1 MPDIFLVVERL
12 VIAGSADH
20 FDLCEHAWEIA
31 LDQRVFGPRR
41 LIVAMADA
49 AGNLREVL
57 HTERTDPPELAFALC
72 LEQAGRGLTAALA
85 LCDEPVA
92 LGPPPDDLAS
102 RFATARAAALIHGV
116 LLLDWIACDDQVLRS
131 ARLALDPDA
140 GRPGGP
146 TTSG

>member
-12 VIAGSADH
+12 VIADSDDR

-31 LDQRVFGPRR
+31 LDQRIFGPRR

-49 AGNLREVL
+49 TGNLREVL
-57 HTERTDPPELAFALC
+57 HTERTDPPELAFAVC
-72 LEQAGRGLTAALA
+72 LEQADRGLTAALA

-102 RFATARAAALIHGV
+102 RFATARAAAMIHGV

-131 ARLALDPDA
+131 ARLALAPEA
-140 GRPGGP
+140 EGTGGP
-146 TTSG
+146 TTSA

>member
-12 VIAGSADH
+12 VVADFDDR

-31 LDQRVFGPRR
+31 LDQRIFGPRR

-49 AGNLREVL
+49 AGNLREIL

-72 LEQAGRGLTAALA
+72 LEHAGRGLTAALA

-102 RFATARAAALIHGV
+102 RFATARAAARLHGV
-116 LLLDWIACDDQVLRS
+116 VLLDWIACDDQVFRS

-140 GRPGGP
+140 GRPGGS